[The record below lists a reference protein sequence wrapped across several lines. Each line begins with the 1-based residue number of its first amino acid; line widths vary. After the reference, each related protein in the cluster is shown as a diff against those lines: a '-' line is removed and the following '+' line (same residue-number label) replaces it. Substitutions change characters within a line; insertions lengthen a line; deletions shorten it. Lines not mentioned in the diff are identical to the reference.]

1 MPFWLAA
8 FARLVPDLGE
18 PASRRSCGSN
28 FLCVDWEYQRV
39 TLPRGTSR
47 NIAQRLLTD
56 AAEREHW
63 ELDRL
68 RIYPDGRRKV
78 VLRRRIMR
86 VNSTL
91 VH

>member
-1 MPFWLAA
+1 M
-8 FARLVPDLGE
+8 E
-18 PASRRSCGSN
+18 
-28 FLCVDWEYQRV
+28 WEYQRV

-47 NIAQRLLTD
+47 NVAQRLLTD

-68 RIYPDGRRKV
+68 RLYPDGRRKV

-86 VNSTL
+86 VKSTL
-91 VH
+91 AN

>member
-1 MPFWLAA
+1 M
-8 FARLVPDLGE
+8 
-18 PASRRSCGSN
+18 
-28 FLCVDWEYQRV
+28 

-47 NIAQRLLTD
+47 NAAQRLLTE

-68 RIYPDGRRKV
+68 RLYPDGRRKV

-86 VNSTL
+86 VKSTL
-91 VH
+91 